1 MTVIFFHDL
10 NAAGF
15 QDLAALVA
23 EATQRYGGDFAQ
35 RLCDHTGPL
44 ASSQEV
50 AAVLPDDMPAEDLEL
65 LGNLVSLSDFA
76 GS

>member
-15 QDLAALVA
+15 QDLDALRS
-23 EATQRYGGDFAQ
+23 EAGNRFGEGVAQ
-35 RLCDHTGPL
+35 RLCSHTGPL

-50 AAVLPDDMPAEDLEL
+50 AAVLAADTPAEDMDL
-65 LGNLVSLSDFA
+65 LGSLVQLSEYP
-76 GS
+76 GR

>member
-15 QDLAALVA
+15 QDLEALIA
-23 EATQRYGGDFAQ
+23 EAGDRYGADIAQ
-35 RLCDHTGPL
+35 RLCSPTGPL

-50 AAVLPDDMPAEDLEL
+50 AAVLSADVPAEDMEM
-65 LGNLVSLSDFA
+65 LGSLVQLSEFP
-76 GS
+76 GR